1 MEADG
6 VILNYLW
13 RLEGIVC
20 GKVDRK
26 EEDPSLVW
34 TISLLEEGK
43 KKIRRKTNFI
53 LALPSKI
60 LAENLYFLI
69 DKNQNRLQRRKYLQV
84 PLLSPA
90 SETLRSTEHSNIN
103 STYKGYSV
111 NK

>member
-43 KKIRRKTNFI
+43 KKNK
-53 LALPSKI
+53 K
-60 LAENLYFLI
+60 
-69 DKNQNRLQRRKYLQV
+69 KN
-84 PLLSPA
+84 
-90 SETLRSTEHSNIN
+90 
-103 STYKGYSV
+103 
-111 NK
+111 